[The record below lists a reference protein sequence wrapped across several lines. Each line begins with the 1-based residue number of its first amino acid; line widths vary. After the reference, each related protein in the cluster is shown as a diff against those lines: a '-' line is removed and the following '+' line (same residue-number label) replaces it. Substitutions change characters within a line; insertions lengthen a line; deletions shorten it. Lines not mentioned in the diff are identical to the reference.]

1 MKEMTRAEIK
11 AVLAKSRS
19 ADIYDTMDLMG
30 WPNQCMDLG
39 IKPLRMD
46 MKVAGPAF
54 TIWGMR
60 EPLYDKELPR
70 PDFDNW
76 ALFDKFYPG
85 CVIVMNAEKD
95 DVVGHWGEMMSYGAR
110 NAGAVG
116 AVIDGNTRDM
126 AGIMAIEGWSC
137 FARNTTPVESKKR
150 WRPKACEIPIFVSG
164 TLTKSVRVN
173 PGDWVFGD
181 CDGVMIIPKEI
192 LTDVVTAVEDLS
204 QREELSRKA
213 LARGEK
219 MRDVVGKYHRA

>member
-1 MKEMTRAEIK
+1 MKDMTMAEINGI
-11 AVLAKSRS
+11 LGKSRS

-30 WPNQCMDLG
+30 WSDQCMDIG
-39 IKPLRMD
+39 IKPLRAD

-54 TIWGMR
+54 TVWGMR
-60 EPLYDKELPR
+60 EPLYGEELPR

-126 AGIMAIEGWSC
+126 AGILAIDRWSC

-150 WRPKACEIPIFVSG
+150 WRPKACEIPILVSG
-164 TLTKSVRVN
+164 TLTKTVRVN
-173 PGDWVFGD
+173 PGDWIFGD
-181 CDGVMIIPKEI
+181 CDGVMVIPKEI
-192 LTDVVTAVEDLS
+192 LTDVALAVEDLS
-204 QREELSRKA
+204 NREELSRNA

-219 MRDVVGKYHRA
+219 MRDVVKKYNRA

>member
-1 MKEMTRAEIK
+1 MRELTDIEIK
-11 AVLAKSRS
+11 SILIKSRS
-19 ADIYDTMDLMG
+19 ADIYDTMDIMG
-30 WPNQCMDLG
+30 WPNQCIDIN
-39 IKPLRMD
+39 IKPLRTD
-46 MKVAGPAF
+46 MKAVGPAF

-60 EPLYDKELPR
+60 EPLFGEELPR

-95 DVVGHWGEMMSYGAR
+95 DVVGHWGEMMSYGAK
-110 NAGAVG
+110 NAGAAG

-126 AGIMAIEGWSC
+126 AGINAIDDWAC

-150 WRPKACEIPIFVSG
+150 WRPKACEIPILVSG
-164 TLTKSVRVN
+164 TLTKTVRVN

-192 LTDVVTAVEDLS
+192 LIEVVNAVEDLTS
-204 QREELSRKA
+204 REELSRQA
-213 LARGEK
+213 LAKGEK
-219 MRDVVGKYHRA
+219 MRDVVKKYNRA